1 MALQASNLP
10 MDTRDNERNPRQ
22 MMASCLSKLH
32 SDPMFSIAL
41 ISPLGPHSGSGAV
54 PRTPATPRHS
64 PPLRGRPRDAL
75 FCITSTTKCIKCSCK
90 PLRLL
95 EAAEL
100 LEADQRKHDG
110 GHSKETSSGLDRTSF
125 GSVPRATPNFPKL
138 RTWPWNLCWAEAFV
152 NMAVDKC
159 QFVINC
165 R

>member
-1 MALQASNLP
+1 MLVLLFRNIFPYRKLRPRLVYGASP
-10 MDTRDNERNPRQ
+10 K
-22 MMASCLSKLH
+22 SC
-32 SDPMFSIAL
+32 PF
-41 ISPLGPHSGSGAV
+41 ISPKCASGPPNRLWSR

-75 FCITSTTKCIKCSCK
+75 FCITSTTKCIKGSCN
-90 PLRLL
+90 PIRLL

-100 LEADQRKHDG
+100 LEADQRKHEG

-125 GSVPRATPNFPKL
+125 GSVPRATPDFPKL

-159 QFVINC
+159 Q
-165 R
+165 